1 MHQAL
6 IETGKHRGKPY
17 YKVRIENPEYFVWLV
32 QQPAGNVVKHFNFIK
47 YCLNQMVM
55 GRFRPDPMVTTKNV

>member
-1 MHQAL
+1 MHNAL

-17 YKVRIENPEYFVWLV
+17 YQVRIDSPEYFIWLV

-55 GRFRPDPMVTTKNV
+55 TRFRTDSMDTSKEV

>member
-1 MHQAL
+1 MDHAL

-55 GRFRPDPMVTTKNV
+55 GRFRSDPMETSKDI

>member
-1 MHQAL
+1 MDQAV

-17 YKVRIENPEYFVWLV
+17 YLVRIENPEYFVWLV

-55 GRFRPDPMVTTKNV
+55 GRFRSDPMETSTDV

>member
-17 YKVRIENPEYFVWLV
+17 YQVRIDSPEYFIWLV
-32 QQPAGNVVKHFNFIK
+32 QQPAGNVVKHFNIIK
-47 YCLNQMVM
+47 YCHTQMVM
-55 GRFRPDPMVTTKNV
+55 TRFRTDSMDTSKEV